1 MNKFERYLALFPF
14 WKRRS
19 EFYRDVATS
28 IEERELPRDFI
39 EGEYQIAT
47 TPATADKTKAK
58 ALGYMKVLMESGVT
72 SLQDLLRQTMPP
84 SDSMGIAVIE
94 DARDK
99 AAALRYV
106 AENVDQQTA
115 MNKVVTSAL
124 MSPLI
129 LLPIAMVF
137 SFVMAGYVIPAF
149 EKTAPPEVWTGFAA
163 MVRNFA
169 ELFRVWAPWVI
180 AGAAGILGWMFF
192 WALENLTANW
202 RYKAESA
209 TGWYKAAWLLL
220 GPIQPIFSL
229 YRDIQ
234 SARMLSNLSTL
245 LRANRSLQDALNEL
259 ANNAT
264 PWMRRHLL
272 MVIETLQMNPGEY
285 VLAFSGGIVSSS
297 VLARLNT
304 KVRRDAGSDFAKILV
319 DIGTSGQ
326 EKAREAVGAY
336 AMKLNLFTLAGVFG
350 IILFFYGGEGWI
362 VTRIQQEMSPGAIQR
377 RAMEKKKAPKP
388 PVAAPTGNSASG
400 NGPT

>member
-180 AGAAGILGWMFF
+180 AGAAGILDV
-192 WALENLTANW
+192 
-202 RYKAESA
+202 
-209 TGWYKAAWLLL
+209 LL
-220 GPIQPIFSL
+220 GPGKPDRQLALQGRKCHRLVQGSLVAAGADSADLLPLSRHPKRAHALQPVDL
-229 YRDIQ
+229 VARQ
-234 SARMLSNLSTL
+234 PESARRIERIGQQRHALDASPFVDGD
-245 LRANRSLQDALNEL
+245 RDPANE
-259 ANNAT
+259 
-264 PWMRRHLL
+264 
-272 MVIETLQMNPGEY
+272 PG
-285 VLAFSGGIVSSS
+285 
-297 VLARLNT
+297 
-304 KVRRDAGSDFAKILV
+304 
-319 DIGTSGQ
+319 
-326 EKAREAVGAY
+326 
-336 AMKLNLFTLAGVFG
+336 
-350 IILFFYGGEGWI
+350 
-362 VTRIQQEMSPGAIQR
+362 
-377 RAMEKKKAPKP
+377 
-388 PVAAPTGNSASG
+388 
-400 NGPT
+400 